1 MRDKTGDYT
10 PNNAYTDSNSY
21 FDGSSHGI
29 RLPTTWMERK
39 KQTNT
44 KSTIVLQ
51 YAVIIYSCIY
61 IYVIPSENMILRN
74 TPNAEMQNMSS
85 KLHAA
90 ITSVMIPLSSP
101 RPFCL
106 NSNSAGRI
114 TAELTGL
121 KMLLW
126 AEELSGLTEQIFCWQ
141 KLTWQIKMLK
151 NSSQQSRVYL
161 RVHSY
166 TNNISAR
173 QYLGIILYKRAY
185 FTQVIVPRPTAV
197 QVGSA

>member
-1 MRDKTGDYT
+1 MTQNPDLCCYYVLYTVSKFVIRTSHLCGIKPVIIPQTMPTQTPIATSMGPRMAFVFQLPEWKGKNKQT
-10 PNNAYTDSNSY
+10 PNQQ
-21 FDGSSHGI
+21 
-29 RLPTTWMERK
+29 RLFSEPALRR
-39 KQTNT
+39 NN
-44 KSTIVLQ
+44 IH
-51 YAVIIYSCIY
+51 
-61 IYVIPSENMILRN
+61 IPSENMILRN

-126 AEELSGLTEQIFCWQ
+126 AQKLSG
-141 KLTWQIKMLK
+141 
-151 NSSQQSRVYL
+151 
-161 RVHSY
+161 
-166 TNNISAR
+166 
-173 QYLGIILYKRAY
+173 
-185 FTQVIVPRPTAV
+185 
-197 QVGSA
+197 